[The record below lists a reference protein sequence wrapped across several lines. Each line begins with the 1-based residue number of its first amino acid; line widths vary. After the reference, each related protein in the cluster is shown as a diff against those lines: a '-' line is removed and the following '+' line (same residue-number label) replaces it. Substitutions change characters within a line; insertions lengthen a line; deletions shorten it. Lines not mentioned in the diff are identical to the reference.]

1 MLIAGWSEARMSSNK
16 ATVIGSGAVIEG
28 SIRAQG
34 SVRVEGVVNGVLIV
48 EGDAAIAPGGE
59 VIGDVLADDLSICGR
74 LDGNTS
80 VRDHLHVASTGSLY
94 GDARYGTL
102 QVDRG
107 GVLVGRPMPGEDKI
121 SIEVDAF
128 DANVVPEPA

>member
-1 MLIAGWSEARMSSNK
+1 MASSTT
-16 ATVIGSGAVIEG
+16 TVIGSGAVIEG

-34 SVRVEGVVNGVLIV
+34 SVRVEGVINGVLIV
-48 EGDAAIAPGGE
+48 EGRAAIADSGA
-59 VIGDVLADDLSICGR
+59 VVGDVLADELSIAGR

-80 VRDHLHVASTGSLY
+80 VRDHLHVARTGSLY

-107 GVLVGRPMPGEDKI
+107 GVLVGRPVPGEDKI

>member
-1 MLIAGWSEARMSSNK
+1 MSSNQ

-34 SVRVEGVVNGVLIV
+34 PVRVEGVVNGVLIV

-59 VIGDVLADDLSICGR
+59 VIGDVLADELSISGR

-80 VRDHLHVASTGSLY
+80 VRDHLHVACTGSLY

-107 GVLVGRPMPGEDKI
+107 GVLVGRPVPGEDKI

-128 DANVVPEPA
+128 EANVVAEPA

>member
-1 MLIAGWSEARMSSNK
+1 MLVGSSSESRMAASNT
-16 ATVIGSGAVIEG
+16 TVIGSGAVIEG
-28 SIRAQG
+28 SIRVQG

-48 EGDAAIAPGGE
+48 EGSAAIAAGGE
-59 VIGDVLADDLSICGR
+59 VVGDVLADELSIAGR

-80 VRDHLHVASTGSLY
+80 VRDHLHVARTGSLY

-107 GVLVGRPMPGEDKI
+107 GVLVGRPVPGEDKI
-121 SIEVDAF
+121 SMEVDEL
-128 DANVVPEPA
+128 DASVAAEPA